1 MCLETATV
9 YLGVSHCLNM
19 EKRHTTKKI
28 QQDQLYYDV
37 LEMIQSNKLRDKD
50 DDLIYPIRLC
60 KLPAR
65 DQKVIKK
72 KLRHYSIKV
81 FFDDETKRLFV

>member
-1 MCLETATV
+1 
-9 YLGVSHCLNM
+9 
-19 EKRHTTKKI
+19 
-28 QQDQLYYDV
+28 
-37 LEMIQSNKLRDKD
+37 MIQSNKLRDKD
-50 DDLIYPIRLC
+50 DELIYPIRLS

-72 KLRHYSIKV
+72 KLRRFSLKV

>member
-1 MCLETATV
+1 ML
-9 YLGVSHCLNM
+9 
-19 EKRHTTKKI
+19 K
-28 QQDQLYYDV
+28 
-37 LEMIQSNKLRDKD
+37 MIQSNKLRDKD
-50 DDLIYPIRLC
+50 DELIYPIRLS

-72 KLRHYSIKV
+72 KLRRFSLKV